1 MTHGK
6 ITPDIRG
13 EIEKLVTDIN
23 YHNHRYHV
31 LDSPVISDEEYDM
44 LFHRL
49 KSLEQEYG
57 YILPDSPTRRIGAA
71 PLAKF
76 SKVKHAEPMYSLEN
90 AFSYEGVEA
99 FDSRVTKLIKTQE
112 PVEYTVEPK
121 YDGLAIEL
129 VYIDGVLTKAS
140 TRGDGYEGEDVT
152 RNIMTLKSVPLKIEG
167 NSLPK
172 EIDIRG
178 EVYMYI
184 EEFENINRER
194 EKNGEQAFANPRNAA
209 AGSVRQLDPSITAAR
224 NLYFASYGLG
234 YADGIEFESHWQ
246 FMNWLRDRKFPVP
259 MFIDLVKGRES
270 LVESI
275 KKMEAR
281 RGSLPFETDGV
292 VIKVNSFELQRS
304 LGFKTREPRWAVA
317 YKYPA
322 HQGVTV
328 VKEIIPSVGRTG
340 VITPIAMLEPVQIGG
355 VTVSRSTLHNWDE
368 VKRKDIREGD
378 TVVVERAGD
387 VIPHVIAVLKDK
399 RTGAEEVADAPQK
412 CPVCGSITVREDGEV
427 AVRCAAFDCP
437 AQIQEKIRHFVSKSA
452 MDIEGL
458 GDKNV
463 ELLYSQNLIRHF
475 EDIYKL
481 RKADLLALPR
491 FGEKSADN
499 LLAAIDRSRQTTL
512 TRFIY
517 ALGIMHVGEYGAR
530 LLARSFSSLEDLY
543 NAKTEQL
550 LEIPQIGSK
559 TAEAV
564 AHFFSDP
571 ENIRALESLK
581 AAGIRIGNPDFRT
594 ETDRSEAGHLDGKTF
609 VITGTLPLPRKDVE
623 KIIEELGGHVAS
635 SVSQSTDYLVSGDE
649 PGSKLQKAQSL
660 GVKVVSYDEFK
671 KLLVK
676 PGSSEQQRLF
686 D

>member
-1 MTHGK
+1 MTHEK
-6 ITPDIRG
+6 ITPDIRS
-13 EIEKLVTDIN
+13 EIEKLVADIN

-31 LDSPVISDEEYDM
+31 LDSPVISDEEYDI
-44 LFHRL
+44 LFQRL
-49 KSLEQEYG
+49 KSLEKEYD
-57 YILPDSPTRRIGAA
+57 YILPDSPTRRIGAV

-76 SKVKHAEPMYSLEN
+76 GKVKHSEPMYSLDN
-90 AFSYEGVEA
+90 AFSYEDVAA
-99 FDSRVTKLIKTQE
+99 FDARVRRLLKADQD
-112 PVEYTVEPK
+112 VEYTVEPK

-129 VYIDGVLTKAS
+129 IYIDGVLTKAS

-152 RNIMTLKSVPLKIEG
+152 QNIMTIKSVPLKIEG
-167 NSLPK
+167 SSLPK

-184 EEFENINRER
+184 EEFENINRDR

-209 AGSVRQLDPSITAAR
+209 AGSVRQLDSSVTAKR

-234 YADGIEFESHWQ
+234 YADGIEFKSHWD
-246 FMNWLRDRKFPVP
+246 FMSWLKDRKFPVP
-259 MFIDLVKGRES
+259 VFIDRLTGSENIIDA
-270 LVESI
+270 I
-275 KKMEAR
+275 KTMEAR
-281 RGSLPFETDGV
+281 RDSLPFETDGV
-292 VIKVNSFELQRS
+292 VIKVNSFELQRA
-304 LGFKTREPRWAVA
+304 LGFKTREPRWAIA

-328 VKEIIPSVGRTG
+328 VREILPSVGRTG

-368 VKRKDIREGD
+368 VKRKDIRQGD

-387 VIPHVIAVLKDK
+387 VIPHVIAVVKDK
-399 RTGAEEVADAPQK
+399 RTGAEQIVDIPGN
-412 CPVCGSITVREDGEV
+412 CPVCGSIVVREEAET
-427 AVRCAAFDCP
+427 AVRCAGLDCP
-437 AQIQEKIRHFVSKSA
+437 AQIQEKIRHFASKQA

-491 FGEKSADN
+491 FAEKSAEN

-512 TRFIY
+512 ARFIY

-530 LLARSFSSLEDLY
+530 LLARSFKSLDDLY
-543 NAKTEQL
+543 GVKADKL
-550 LEIPQIGSK
+550 LGIDQIGEK
-559 TAEAV
+559 TASSV
-564 AHFFSDP
+564 SLFFSDP
-571 ENIRALESLK
+571 KNINALESLK
-581 AAGIRIGNPDFRT
+581 AVGIRLSNPDFK
-594 ETDRSEAGHLDGKTF
+594 SEAEIVQAGHFDGKTF

-623 KIIEELGGHVAS
+623 KIIEDLGGHVAS
-635 SVSQSTDYLVSGDE
+635 SVSQSTNYLVSGDD
-649 PGSKLQKAQSL
+649 PGSKLRKAESL
-660 GVKVVSYDEFK
+660 GVKIISFEDFK

-676 PGSSEQQRLF
+676 PDSTEQQSLF
-686 D
+686 